1 MVDAT
6 GLSEE
11 RDEMESMKEAEEGL
25 EKEGPEEVVLVV
37 KKEEEGQQQDLG
49 GHQDAARAV
58 LDRVHSRLLR

>member
-11 RDEMESMKEAEEGL
+11 RDEMESMKESEEGL
-25 EKEGPEEVVLVV
+25 KEGPEEVVLVV
-37 KKEEEGQQQDLG
+37 NKEEEGQQQELG